1 MQKNYT
7 AKRERKRQ
15 LCTTS
20 RHITENCRCR
30 RSLSFVK
37 KVPINEH
44 FLISLNDKLKCI
56 SCDKI
61 FDRPYNRIIC
71 LQRKY
76 VKKLERVRSSLLYL

>member
-15 LCTTS
+15 LCITS
-20 RHITENCRCR
+20 RQITETCRSR

-37 KVPINEH
+37 NVPINEH
-44 FLISLNDKLKCI
+44 FLSSINDKLKCI

-61 FDRPYNRIIC
+61 FDRPYNH
-71 LQRKY
+71 LQRMRKP
-76 VKKLERVRSSLLYL
+76 